1 MSVTQSG
8 CEDYILE
15 FINGSN
21 HAVGVFDCYT
31 DKTDVLGIKS
41 QDGQGNTVDISK
53 SGNPEW
59 LDFTIVP
66 VVGNVPLPENYQG
79 STHLATVSVADN
91 GSGSHRDAG
100 VTITQSVSGKTITYA
115 AGQNPGIKIT
125 GTVKVL
131 SQPDVNHFEY
141 LYDLYTPVAMNRDI
155 YFGISY
161 MSGGYCQVSAYVKLP
176 YGQTSINGTIIGWRE
191 ANVEFSRMFFYTST
205 EVPKDGNCGYD
216 QTEACWDI
224 SGVQKK

>member
-1 MSVTQSG
+1 M
-8 CEDYILE
+8 E

-21 HAVGVFDCYT
+21 HAVGTFKCYT
-31 DKTDVLGIKS
+31 NKTDILGIKS
-41 QDGQGNTVDISK
+41 QDSQGNTVDISK
-53 SGNPEW
+53 SGDPEW
-59 LDFTIVP
+59 LKFTIVP
-66 VVGNVPLPENYQG
+66 VTDDTLLPENYQG

-115 AGQNPGIKIT
+115 AGQNPGIRIT
-125 GTVKVL
+125 GTVRVL
-131 SQPDVNHFEY
+131 SQPDANHFEY

-161 MSGGYCQVSAYVKLP
+161 MNGGYCHVSAYVKLP
-176 YGQTSINGTIIGWRE
+176 YGQTSINGTITGRRE
-191 ANVEFSRMFFYTST
+191 ANIEFGRMFFYTST
-205 EVPKDGNCGYD
+205 KVPQDRDCGYNK
-216 QTEACWDI
+216 TEACWDI